1 MNQSYSPISR
11 KLIRIALYIGG
22 GTLAVVVI
30 GTLLAYILL
39 SDDIQERIQKSLTVY
54 LQERANTEAK
64 HFSIKNR
71 VEIGDVRYSFF
82 TNKLSIKAVHVQ
94 YHDSTLNKGLIVDVR
109 IPEARCSGIAW
120 YDVMFGDGLSLGDI
134 SFERPTILRTH
145 WDLHPDTTQA
155 ALDTSQFALPKF
167 PNVDTLI
174 QKAMYGFLPTNIRP
188 LKIKSIRMAHGT
200 LINRETGPAS
210 SYVGRYKD
218 ISFDVTHIALGVADV
233 RPISTL
239 RVSIGWIGRLY
250 SDSSVVM
257 ISHPHLDIT
266 QTDSSFTIDTIR
278 YSDPRGMKVESRN
291 MVFSYLDHSIK
302 VDTFMIGATGT
313 DNAYF
318 ARNGRSD
325 RIAADCSKIRLSG
338 IDIAA
343 LTNGTSLNARS
354 CIVARCDLDVLSNMR
369 PPKKKGLK
377 PLQLNDLAQM
387 VPFKLHVD
395 TVRVDNAT
403 IKYGELH
410 QHSATAGRLW
420 WDGIRFQALN
430 VDPLKTLVIDAT
442 GRFFAATRMQA
453 HFEFDLA
460 SKVYRMQSS
469 GSLGSIDPALLNSFL
484 PYSDDLRI
492 TRGHVDEASYS
503 FTVNGNKAKG
513 SVSVVYS
520 KLKVAM
526 LNEKSK
532 KSGFFDSITSW
543 IANAFV
549 IRGDNERGDGD
560 FKKGRINYT
569 MRSDAAVMQTI
580 WFPIRAGLGDV
591 IGF

>member
-11 KLIRIALYIGG
+11 KLIRGVLYIGG

-64 HFSIKNR
+64 QLGSKNK
-71 VEIGDVRYSFF
+71 VEIGAVRYSFF
-82 TNKLSIKAVHVQ
+82 TNNLSIEGVHVL

-109 IPEARCSGIAW
+109 IPEARCSGVAW

-134 SFERPTILRTH
+134 SFERPTVLRTH

-174 QKAMYGFLPTNIRP
+174 QRAMYGFLPTNVRP

-200 LINRETGPAS
+200 LINNEKGPAN

-218 ISFDVTHIALGVADV
+218 MSFDVTGIAMGVVGV
-233 RPISTL
+233 RPIATL
-239 RVSIGWIGRLY
+239 RVSIGLLGRLD
-250 SDSSVVM
+250 SDSSVVE
-257 ISHPHLDIT
+257 ISHPHLDVT

-278 YSDPRGMKVESRN
+278 YSDPHGMKVESRN
-291 MVFSYLDHSIK
+291 VLFSYRDHLIK

-313 DNAYF
+313 DDAYF
-318 ARNGRSD
+318 VRNGRSD
-325 RIAADCSKIRLSG
+325 RIKADCGKIRLSG
-338 IDIAA
+338 IDITE
-343 LTNGTSLNARS
+343 LTNGTALNARS
-354 CIVARCDLDVLSNMR
+354 CVVTHCNLDVLSNSR
-369 PPKKKGLK
+369 PPKKKGPK

-395 TVRVDNAT
+395 TVRVANAT

-410 QHSATAGRLW
+410 LHSATAGRLW

-430 VDPLKTLVIDAT
+430 VDPLKTLVIDAS
-442 GRFFAATRMQA
+442 GRFFATARMQA

-469 GSLGSIDPALLNSFL
+469 GSLGSIDPTLLNSFL
-484 PYSDDLRI
+484 PYTDDLRI

-503 FTVNGNKAKG
+503 FSVNGNKANG
-513 SVSVVYS
+513 SVSIVYS

-549 IRGDNERGDGD
+549 IRGDNERGDEN
-560 FKKGRINYT
+560 FKRGKIKYT